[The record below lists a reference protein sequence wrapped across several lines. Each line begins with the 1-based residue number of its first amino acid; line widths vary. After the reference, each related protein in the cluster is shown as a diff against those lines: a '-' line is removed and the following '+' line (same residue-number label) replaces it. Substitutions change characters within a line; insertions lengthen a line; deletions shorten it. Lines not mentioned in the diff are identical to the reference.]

1 MPEVHGPFDIGGPD
15 EGYLIGAR
23 NVEPV
28 NGGGDWICTKPDHW
42 IFAGTGMKRGRPHP
56 RPRRLGVSRRPGRH
70 PGPRDRR
77 RGTVLSMSRPAAARP
92 RQPGALDRDDLS
104 RPQGQLRLQ
113 RLDDLLGAGP
123 RHAARPHAPL
133 VALVPP
139 ARPRRAREPDHP
151 QPDPACAR
159 RRIAHLDPHTTC
171 AGSPQ
176 FCCRQPLEP
185 DAANR
190 SVTISQGRMRKRAV
204 SCARSMRGRS
214 QGRPLRSTGSQ
225 ARGVNG
231 SLISTSLS

>member
-1 MPEVHGPFDIGGPD
+1 MAIRPTFPAWRSS
-15 EGYLIGAR
+15 AR
-23 NVEPV
+23 APYVESAVCSSRRRPLG
-28 NGGGDWICTKPDHW
+28 NLSGRWTASI
-42 IFAGTGMKRGRPHP
+42 ARGQRETMSSMP
-56 RPRRLGVSRRPGRH
+56 RPSCGRKASRCRPATCCPGRT
-70 PGPRDRR
+70 G
-77 RGTVLSMSRPAAARP
+77 
-92 RQPGALDRDDLS
+92 
-104 RPQGQLRLQ
+104 
-113 RLDDLLGAGP
+113 
-123 RHAARPHAPL
+123 
-133 VALVPP
+133 P
-139 ARPRRAREPDHP
+139 ARTAPMSECNDHP
-151 QPDPACAR
+151 QPPRACAR

-231 SLISTSLS
+231 SLISTWLPDPRSG